1 MNKRIAQSTNISE
14 KQVAAV
20 LHLLAEGGTIPFIAR
35 YRKEATGSLDE
46 VAIEKIDN
54 EQKTLKELEKRK
66 ASILERLA
74 ELKVNKPSIIE
85 QIQITFPF
93 HHHS

>member
-14 KQVAAV
+14 KQVTAV
-20 LHLLAEGGTIPFIAR
+20 LNLLNDGATIPFIAR

-54 EQKTLKELEKRK
+54 EQKKLIELEKRK
-66 ASILERLA
+66 TSI
-74 ELKVNKPSIIE
+74 KSKIY
-85 QIQITFPF
+85 
-93 HHHS
+93 

>member
-20 LHLLAEGGTIPFIAR
+20 LKLLAEGGTIPFIAR
-35 YRKEATGSLDE
+35 YRKEASGSLDE

-54 EQKTLKELEKRK
+54 EQKK
-66 ASILERLA
+66 
-74 ELKVNKPSIIE
+74 
-85 QIQITFPF
+85 
-93 HHHS
+93 